1 MLSSEGDLV
10 GDEVPYIHI
19 HLHNN
24 AINESSPVKS
34 DIRSVGGGNQVREG
48 KNAPRMS

>member
-10 GDEVPYIHI
+10 GNEVPYIHI

-24 AINESSPVKS
+24 AINEFGLVMS
-34 DIRSVGGGNQVREG
+34 DIISVGGGNQVGEG
-48 KNAPRMS
+48 KNTPCLS